1 MPPSLPS
8 WILFLL
14 SVGLLS
20 VLIHTPA
27 IALSKIS
34 LSSINPSP
42 KIEGRVEKNK
52 IKKDNK
58 WEEIIL
64 QNINNSG

>member
-42 KIEGRVEKNK
+42 KIKGRVENKKK
-52 IKKDNK
+52 IKS
-58 WEEIIL
+58 ESIIKEK
-64 QNINNSG
+64 II